1 DGTLPLTHCVQG
13 NNVCRSP
20 LRQIII
26 YTGGLLPLGYITK
39 RQHCP
44 LPDGNSEFFLVLRI
58 KKAAGEAASKQNGA
72 NIMPD

>member
-1 DGTLPLTHCVQG
+1 MQITSAA
-13 NNVCRSP
+13 NNYLYRRITTV
-20 LRQIII
+20 
-26 YTGGLLPLGYITK
+26 GLYNEAAAL
-39 RQHCP
+39 P